1 MLKKRSSKEMKK
13 KSTFT
18 LIELLVVIAIIA
30 ILTAILLP
38 ALSKARE
45 RARNASCVNNLKH
58 IGTGAFMYA
67 ERGRDRLPYVG
78 KSEGTAVVYDS
89 TNDAITPWW
98 FVLNDQISNEKS
110 FVCPADTT
118 KGCDMGM
125 GVTTPLKYTKFSDG
139 LSYAINGNAGVQFMI
154 LSKAV
159 RPSKIYMIGDSAS
172 TALASS
178 YRTNSLAP
186 KTAESTPA
194 CVVLR
199 HGDGCNMVMADGHVE
214 SIRGTFAAN
223 STTVYMNLYVSNK
236 VQLAWETAL
245 TDASTNGINEP

>member
-1 MLKKRSSKEMKK
+1 MKK

-30 ILTAILLP
+30 ILAAMLLP

-45 RARNASCVNNLKH
+45 RARNASCVNNLKQ

-78 KSEGTAVVYDS
+78 HVGSTAYVPPVYS
-89 TNDAITPWW
+89 TSGITPWW
-98 FVLNDQISNEKS
+98 FALNDQVSNEKS

-118 KGCDMGM
+118 KGCDNGLA
-125 GVTTPLKYTKFSDG
+125 VTTPTPYSKFSDG
-139 LSYAINGNAGVQFMI
+139 LSYAINGVAGVQFMI

-159 RPSKIYMIGDSAS
+159 RPSTVYMIGDSAS
-172 TALASS
+172 VADASS
-178 YRTNSLAP
+178 YRTSSLTP
-186 KTAESTPA
+186 TTAESNPGR
-194 CVVLR
+194 VVLR
-199 HGDGCNMVMADGHVE
+199 HGDGCNIVMADGHVE
-214 SIRGTFAAN
+214 AIRAIFISNASG
-223 STTVYMNLYVSNK
+223 YKNLYDSHK

-245 TDASTNGINEP
+245 DDDDTDGI

>member
-1 MLKKRSSKEMKK
+1 MKKR
-13 KSTFT
+13 STFT

-78 KSEGTAVVYDS
+78 NSGSGTYPAVEY
-89 TNDAITPWW
+89 TTTGYTPWW
-98 FVLNDQISNEKS
+98 FALNDQISNEKS

-118 KGCDMGM
+118 KGCDNDLA
-125 GVTTPLKYTKFSDG
+125 VTSPVKYTAFSDG
-139 LSYAINGNAGVQFMI
+139 LSYGINGNAGVQFMI

-178 YRTNSLAP
+178 YRTNSLSP
-186 KTAESTPA
+186 VTAESTPA
-194 CVVLR
+194 RVVLR

-214 SIRGTFAAN
+214 SIRGTFTAN

-245 TDASTNGINEP
+245 TNADDDGI

>member
-1 MLKKRSSKEMKK
+1 MKKR
-13 KSTFT
+13 STFT

-78 KSEGTAVVYDS
+78 SSGKEAYPAVAYADG
-89 TNDAITPWW
+89 AITPWW
-98 FVLNDQISNEKS
+98 FALNDQISNEKS

-118 KGCDMGM
+118 KGCDMGLS
-125 GVTTPLKYTKFSDG
+125 VNTPLRYTKFSDG
-139 LSYAINGNAGVQFMI
+139 LSYGINGNAGVQFMI

-178 YRTNSLAP
+178 YRTDSLSP
-186 KTAESTPA
+186 VTAESTPA
-194 CVVLR
+194 RVVLR

-214 SIRGTFAAN
+214 SIRGTFTAN

-245 TDASTNGINEP
+245 TNADDDGI